1 MIVLHLCY
9 QLKYLVMAY
18 DEYLTERIRQKFREL
33 NISFEDKKMMGGICF
48 LVNDKMCAGVIGDKM
63 MARIDPGKCDEAFTR
78 TGCREMDFTHRPMKG
93 FIFVDP
99 EGLDQDL
106 ELEYF
111 IRLALEFNPMAK
123 SSKKKS
129 K

>member
-1 MIVLHLCY
+1 
-9 QLKYLVMAY
+9 MAY
-18 DEYLTERIRQKFREL
+18 DEFLADRIRHKFKEL

-48 LVNDKMCAGVIGDKM
+48 LVDDKMCAGIVKGMM
-63 MARIDPGKCDEAFTR
+63 MARIDPDRTEEAFSR
-78 TGCREMDFTHRPMKG
+78 KGCREMDFTHRPMKG
-93 FIFVDP
+93 FIFVEP
-99 EGLDQDL
+99 EGIDKDA

-111 IRLALEFNPMAK
+111 LRLALEYNPKAK